1 MVNEIQAGV
10 PLRSAMRA
18 VQAMLLAAG
27 CPEPDVDARELVRL
41 AAGQD
46 PLRSERLLT
55 APQAAQLQADAA
67 RRAARTPLQYIEGH
81 WPFLDFELAVG
92 EGVLCPRSDT
102 EIVCEAAAET
112 LRGKQRPAVLDLCA
126 GSGCLGIGL
135 RRFCPDAQVT
145 ALEKS
150 PEALYYLRQNA
161 EKALLEKGIAAP
173 AVQVQEGDVFA
184 FQAQLAPESLDLIV
198 SNPPYLTAEEMQHLQ
213 PEVAKE
219 PAMALDGGE
228 DGGVFYRHI
237 AAAYGEKLKKGG
249 WMVLEIGCAQQAQL
263 REILAACGWTARV
276 ECRRDYG
283 GNDRVILAQRGMER
297 IR

>member
-1 MVNEIQAGV
+1 M
-10 PLRSAMRA
+10 
-18 VQAMLLAAG
+18 
-27 CPEPDVDARELVRL
+27 
-41 AAGQD
+41 
-46 PLRSERLLT
+46 
-55 APQAAQLQADAA
+55 
-67 RRAARTPLQYIEGH
+67 
-81 WPFLDFELAVG
+81 
-92 EGVLCPRSDT
+92 CPRSDT

-112 LRGKQRPAVLDLCA
+112 LQGKQRPAVLDLCA

-150 PEALYYLRQNA
+150 PEALYYLRKNA

-173 AVQVQEGDVFA
+173 AVQVREGDVFA

-249 WMVLEIGCAQQAQL
+249 WLVLEIGCRQQTQL
-263 REILAACGWTARV
+263 REILAACGWAARV

>member
-46 PLRSERLLT
+46 PLLSERVLT

-112 LRGKQRPAVLDLCA
+112 LRGKQRPVVLDLCA

-150 PEALYYLRQNA
+150 PDALYYLRQNA

-198 SNPPYLTAEEMQHLQ
+198 SNPPYLTAEEMRHLQ

-263 REILAACGWTARV
+263 R
-276 ECRRDYG
+276 
-283 GNDRVILAQRGMER
+283 
-297 IR
+297 

>member
-1 MVNEIQAGV
+1 
-10 PLRSAMRA
+10 
-18 VQAMLLAAG
+18 MLLAAG

-46 PLRSERLLT
+46 PLLSERVLT

-67 RRAARTPLQYIEGH
+67 RRAARTPLQYIEGP

-112 LRGKQRPAVLDLCA
+112 LRGKQRPVVLDLCA

-161 EKALLEKGIAAP
+161 EKALLEKEIAAP

-198 SNPPYLTAEEMQHLQ
+198 SNPPYLTAEEMRHLQ

-283 GNDRVILAQRGMER
+283 GNDRVILAQRGM
-297 IR
+297 

>member
-10 PLRSAMRA
+10 PLCSAMRA

-46 PLRSERLLT
+46 PLLSERVLT
-55 APQAAQLQADAA
+55 APQAAQLQADVA

-173 AVQVQEGDVFA
+173 AVQVQEGDVFV

-198 SNPPYLTAEEMQHLQ
+198 SNPPYLTAEEMRHLQ

-263 REILAACGWTARV
+263 REILAACSWAARV
-276 ECRRDYG
+276 ECHKDYG
-283 GNDRVILAQRGMER
+283 GNDRVILAQRGM
-297 IR
+297 

>member
-1 MVNEIQAGV
+1 M
-10 PLRSAMRA
+10 
-18 VQAMLLAAG
+18 
-27 CPEPDVDARELVRL
+27 
-41 AAGQD
+41 
-46 PLRSERLLT
+46 
-55 APQAAQLQADAA
+55 
-67 RRAARTPLQYIEGH
+67 
-81 WPFLDFELAVG
+81 DFELAVG

-112 LRGKQRPAVLDLCA
+112 LRGKQCPAVLDLCA

-173 AVQVQEGDVFA
+173 AVQVREGDVFA

-198 SNPPYLTAEEMQHLQ
+198 SNPPYLTAEEMRHLQ

-263 REILAACGWTARV
+263 REILTACSWAARV
-276 ECRRDYG
+276 ECHKDYG
-283 GNDRVILAQRGMER
+283 GNDRVILAQRGV
-297 IR
+297 

>member
-46 PLRSERLLT
+46 PLLSERVLT

-112 LRGKQRPAVLDLCA
+112 LRGKQRPVVLDLCA

-161 EKALLEKGIAAP
+161 EKALLEKGIVAP

-198 SNPPYLTAEEMQHLQ
+198 SNPPYLTAEEMRHLQ

-276 ECRRDYG
+276 ECRKDYG
-283 GNDRVILAQRGMER
+283 GNDRVILAQRSM
-297 IR
+297 

>member
-46 PLRSERLLT
+46 PLRSERVLT

-135 RRFCPDAQVT
+135 RRFCSDAQVT

-173 AVQVQEGDVFA
+173 AVQVREGDVFA

-198 SNPPYLTAEEMQHLQ
+198 SNPPYLTAEEMRHLQ

-249 WMVLEIGCAQQAQL
+249 WLVLEIGCAQQAQL
-263 REILAACGWTARV
+263 REILAACSWAARV

-283 GNDRVILAQRGMER
+283 GNDRVILAQRGV
-297 IR
+297 